1 MENKLLHQ
9 NQPLLKNITHI
20 FCDIDG
26 TLLNGDSRLEKE
38 TIAAVQRIAKKIP
51 FVLVSGRNI
60 PLMMPIHRQL
70 GLDTPLIGANG
81 SFFASASGET
91 LSVNP
96 LQKSDYVNLL
106 AYLAHRQ
113 EVAINVY
120 TETSWYTNHKD
131 NVHVQKEEI
140 IVEVPALELVDLSK
154 LIDTPVTKIIL
165 MGDEGVLKDIQ
176 TELERSFPHL
186 RTYHNYANYIEIFD
200 SQADKGLAIH
210 RYMSEHHLNES
221 TIMAIGDSLI
231 DASMFDYVKI
241 KVAMGNAPTFLKEK
255 ANIVVPS
262 NRENGVA
269 ILLEMM

>member
-9 NQPLLKNITHI
+9 NQHLLKNITHI

-38 TIAAVQRIAKKIP
+38 TIAEVKRIAKKIP
-51 FVLVSGRNI
+51 FVLISGRSI

-81 SFFASASGET
+81 SIFASASGET

-96 LQKSDYVNLL
+96 LQKSDYMNLL
-106 AYLAHRQ
+106 ALLAPRQ

-120 TETSWYTNHKD
+120 TETSWYTNRKD
-131 NVHVQKEEI
+131 NAHVQKEEY
-140 IVEVPALELVDLSK
+140 IVEKQALELNK
-154 LIDTPVTKIIL
+154 LEELQDTPITKLIL
-165 MGDEGVLKDIQ
+165 MGNEEILKEIQ
-176 TELERSFPHL
+176 TELELKFSHL
-186 RTYHNYANYIEIFD
+186 RAYHNYANYIEIF
-200 SQADKGLAIH
+200 AYEAEKGLAIH
-210 RYMSEHHLNES
+210 RYITEHHLHES

-241 KVAMGNAPTFLKEK
+241 KVAMDNAPVFLKEK
-255 ANIVVPS
+255 ANIIAPS
-262 NRENGVA
+262 NRKNGVA